1 MDSFQ
6 RLECD
11 KCGAVWLNGQ
21 LRWRTGK
28 EGKEEDLA
36 GLVCNNYGDDSCIN
50 PARGKTEGQTWEYRR
65 GFIEGVL
72 ANEKGWLNK

>member
-1 MDSFQ
+1 
-6 RLECD
+6 
-11 KCGAVWLNGQ
+11 
-21 LRWRTGK
+21 
-28 EGKEEDLA
+28 LA

-50 PARGKTEGQTWEYRR
+50 PARGNTEGQTWEYRR